1 MAKRAAADEQPYRPL
16 LDPSMMTAALAQVAP
31 GVASGYP
38 VPKGV
43 PAGRSE
49 PPLRAEFS
57 RMLPEASEV
66 LDEAPRGA
74 LQESFVEKFDREK
87 RILFTRK
94 EGQAIDRLVTSL
106 AARLNSQVKVSHLVR
121 ALVSLALR
129 AEAHVDK
136 RAGEVGPIVRPPNGD
151 AQALQKYERE
161 IASIVAAALRD
172 AGPL

>member
-1 MAKRAAADEQPYRPL
+1 MAKRAAADEEPYRPL
-16 LDPSMMTAALAQVAP
+16 LDPTLMTAALAQVVP
-31 GVASGYP
+31 GAASGDP
-38 VPKGV
+38 VPIGG
-43 PAGRSE
+43 PGERRNQS
-49 PPLRAEFS
+49 LRAELS
-57 RMLPEASEV
+57 RMLPVAADPLNDFPLS
-66 LDEAPRGA
+66 A
-74 LQESFVEKFDREK
+74 LQESLVEKFDREK